1 MNKTISQGQT
11 LRNKWKDTRTDFFW
25 WRFAHMFNNLLM
37 SFIFKLFKEV
47 KFLTSY
53 NYWEFGIITSTAP
66 TLQRLKNAT
75 FLLSILKTPLF
86 LKIFSPTSR
95 SNFAPPPHE
104 STSCATDYEHNWHK
118 KKYSVISLHFLVF
131 YINFA
136 NNSKK

>member
-53 NYWEFGIITSTAP
+53 NYWEFGIITSTEP
-66 TLQRLKNAT
+66 TLQRLKNAI

-86 LKIFSPTSR
+86 WKFFRQPQDQIS
-95 SNFAPPPHE
+95 PPPLTKVLVAPLIMNTIDIKRNIL
-104 STSCATDYEHNWHK
+104 S
-118 KKYSVISLHFLVF
+118 FLCTF
-131 YINFA
+131 LFFT
-136 NNSKK
+136 